1 MKRVLLVDDDPISNF
16 INRLVVEEV
25 TSCEVVIAENG
36 QEAIDII
43 QNCSSKEDYPE
54 LILLDLNMP
63 VMDGHEFLNEFEK
76 VSEKPKVKIIVL
88 TSSNAKSDVDK
99 AQKKKI
105 QGYVIKP
112 LTSDK
117 LQEVLDNDKS

>member
-43 QNCSSKEDYPE
+43 QNCSTQEDYPE

-88 TSSNAKSDVDK
+88 TSSNAKTDVDK

-117 LQEVLDNDKS
+117 LQEVLDNDKT